1 MDIIKE
7 LVIILAILFSGELIN
22 KTFGLIL
29 PGNVIGMLIL
39 FLLLLTGLVKL
50 QQLERVSDFLLN
62 NLTIF
67 FIPAGVG
74 ILKYYPLLAGKI
86 VPFLIVVVLSTLIV
100 MIFTGYVIEI
110 SQRMVK
116 NGHSDK

>member
-22 KTFGLIL
+22 KAFGLIL

-39 FLLLLTGLVKL
+39 FLLLLSGLVKL
-50 QQLERVSDFLLN
+50 KHLEKVSDFLLN

-74 ILKYYPLLAGKI
+74 ILKYYPLLAGKLL
-86 VPFLIVVVLSTLIV
+86 PFLIVVVISTIIV
-100 MIFTGYVIEI
+100 MVFTAYVIEI

>member
-1 MDIIKE
+1 MTIIKE
-7 LVIILAILFSGELIN
+7 LVILLAILFSGELIN
-22 KTFGLIL
+22 KLFGLIL

-39 FLLLLTGLVKL
+39 FLLLLSGLIKIE
-50 QQLERVSDFLLN
+50 QIEKTSDFLLN

-74 ILKYYPLLAGKI
+74 ILKYYPLLAGKLL
-86 VPFLIVVVLSTLIV
+86 PFLVVVVGSTILV
-100 MIFTGYVIEI
+100 MIFTGYIIEI

-116 NGHSDK
+116 YERTNK